1 VKSEKAKVKSL
12 HRVKPNS
19 EKWNQHNAVSRAGAS
34 CSYGKTRHGSF
45 SSVLQLLLTFLF
57 CLFTLIALTACE
69 ESFSPMQH
77 NDQYPFSIHGYLD
90 ASQDT
95 NWVRI
100 TAVRD
105 SLFLEEPAPLDAV
118 VTLEHIE
125 SGESAVM
132 NDSLFRYEGGY
143 YAHNYW
149 TDMKLEPEQSYKLTV
164 QRSDGAESRAAATLP
179 PDFPLPQIRPG
190 RFNRDTLVVHG
201 VQHLADVRVLY
212 DVDFHYSEISTSDD
226 VLNTYNF
233 SHLADTLRGFH
244 YHQRRIMID
253 VSFHLNAFFMGPIP
267 YTINK
272 NKITVFAAGPEWIR
286 FSGLDENLISL
297 PEGASN
303 IEGGSGYLIGVIS
316 KTIPGSRHPP

>member
-1 VKSEKAKVKSL
+1 VYRTGAACCSGTKRQGYS
-12 HRVKPNS
+12 NS
-19 EKWNQHNAVSRAGAS
+19 VSNILFTFA
-34 CSYGKTRHGSF
+34 F
-45 SSVLQLLLTFLF
+45 S
-57 CLFTLIALTACE
+57 LFTLITFAACE
-69 ESFSPMQH
+69 EPFNPIQH

-164 QRSDGAESRAAATLP
+164 QRSDGVESLATVTLP
-179 PDFPLPQIRPG
+179 PDYPLPQIRPG
-190 RFNRDTLVVHG
+190 RFNRDTLIVNN
-201 VQHLADVRVLY
+201 VQRLVDVRVLY
-212 DVDFHYSEISTSDD
+212 DVYYHWSELTTSED
-226 VLNTYNF
+226 VLQKFTF
-233 SHLADTLRGFH
+233 KQQVETLSDFQH
-244 YHQRRIMID
+244 NQRRIMIN
-253 VSFHLNAFFMGPIP
+253 VQFHLDAFPLIPIRH
-267 YTINK
+267 TIKK
-272 NKITVFAAGPEWIR
+272 NEITVFSAGPDWIH
-286 FSGLDENLISL
+286 FSDLDENLISL

-303 IEGGSGYLIGVIS
+303 IEGGSGFLIGVIS
-316 KTIPGSRHPP
+316 KTIPGSQHPP